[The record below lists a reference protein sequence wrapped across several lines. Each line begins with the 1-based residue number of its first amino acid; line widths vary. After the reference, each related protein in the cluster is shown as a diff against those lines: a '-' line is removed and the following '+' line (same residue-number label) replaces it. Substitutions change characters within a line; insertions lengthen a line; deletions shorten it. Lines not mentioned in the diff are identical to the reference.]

1 MRRFR
6 LIVRLVPFLLLAAT
20 AFHVAACGDSTSPG
34 RSCCKVCREG
44 KACGDTCIS
53 KTDVCHTSGGCACNG
68 LAVGA

>member
-20 AFHVAACGDSTSPG
+20 ADSTSPG